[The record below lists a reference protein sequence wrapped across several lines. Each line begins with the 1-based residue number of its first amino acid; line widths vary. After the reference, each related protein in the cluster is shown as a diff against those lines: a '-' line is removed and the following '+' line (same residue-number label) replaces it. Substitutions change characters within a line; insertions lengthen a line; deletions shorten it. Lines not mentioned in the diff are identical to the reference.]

1 MGPCPC
7 LSDGGSAAQTE
18 SATPGELSQRPSSRL
33 LLRSFLLPG
42 FEASSEF
49 ALDSFNFL
57 GNQMEKKNWSDSGVL
72 YTCIFYVDK
81 QLKLANTFM
90 SL

>member
-18 SATPGELSQRPSSRL
+18 TATPGELSQRPSSRL
-33 LLRSFLLPG
+33 LLWSFLLPG

-57 GNQMEKKNWSDSGVL
+57 GNQMEKK
-72 YTCIFYVDK
+72 
-81 QLKLANTFM
+81 KLV
-90 SL
+90 